1 MPGHVFEGA
10 VCMQVSLCQCTH
22 MGVGDQE
29 SVVEQGLRSASWG
42 GGAQVLG
49 VGLAHKSYP

>member
-42 GGAQVLG
+42 GGLRCWE
-49 VGLAHKSYP
+49 